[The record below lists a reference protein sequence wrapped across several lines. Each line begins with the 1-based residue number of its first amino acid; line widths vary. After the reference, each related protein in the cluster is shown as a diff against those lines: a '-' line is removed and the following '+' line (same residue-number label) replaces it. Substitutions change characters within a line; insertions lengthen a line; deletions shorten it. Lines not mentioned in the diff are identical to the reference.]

1 MEVKQGGHILMQYV
15 MQKKKTL
22 KTLKGIFK
30 GDIFKKGN
38 FDHTQFS
45 SLLILI

>member
-15 MQKKKTL
+15 MQKKK
-22 KTLKGIFK
+22 KTLKSIFK